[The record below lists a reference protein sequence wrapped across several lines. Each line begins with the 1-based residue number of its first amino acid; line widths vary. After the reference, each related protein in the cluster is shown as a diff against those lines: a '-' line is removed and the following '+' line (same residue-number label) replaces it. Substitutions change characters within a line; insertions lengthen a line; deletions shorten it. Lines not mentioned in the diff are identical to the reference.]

1 MFRFLLLIF
10 LNFYTVNAF
19 SIDTKAEQAVVIDY
33 DTNEVLFEKNSNTKI
48 IPASMTKI
56 MTVYVA
62 FDRIKNTDFSI
73 CKIFK
78 VILDSNYLLRMFA
91 KK

>member
-1 MFRFLLLIF
+1 MLKNLIILITFLLISFKVL
-10 LNFYTVNAF
+10 

-33 DTNEVLFEKNSNTKI
+33 DTNEILFDKNSHVKV

-62 FDRIKNTDFSI
+62 FDRIKNSNFARTNFQ
-73 CKIFK
+73 KFK
-78 VILDSNYLLRMFA
+78 F
-91 KK
+91 